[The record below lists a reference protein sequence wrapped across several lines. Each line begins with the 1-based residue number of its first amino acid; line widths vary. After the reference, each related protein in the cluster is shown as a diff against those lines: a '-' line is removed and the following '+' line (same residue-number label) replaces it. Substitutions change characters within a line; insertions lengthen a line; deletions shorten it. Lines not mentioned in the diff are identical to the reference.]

1 MVSVPT
7 TAAVK
12 IAPGSINI
20 TALPP
25 SPSAVTTTCASLMPG
40 ASSGPKQE
48 LTQFYFI
55 FNLLLLS
62 RYSSL
67 LKKSY
72 SYLSAV
78 PT

>member
-12 IAPGSINI
+12 IALVSINI
-20 TALPP
+20 TSLPP
-25 SPSAVTTTCASLMPG
+25 SPSAVTTSCASLMPG
-40 ASSGPKQE
+40 ASSGPSQE
-48 LTQFYFI
+48 LTQFYFNL
-55 FNLLLLS
+55 NLLLLS